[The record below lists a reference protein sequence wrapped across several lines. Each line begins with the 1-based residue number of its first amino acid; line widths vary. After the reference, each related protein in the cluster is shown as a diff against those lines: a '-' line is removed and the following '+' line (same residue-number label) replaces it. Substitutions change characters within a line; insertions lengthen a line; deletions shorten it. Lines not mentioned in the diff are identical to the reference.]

1 LFTSWKSRAAVLAV
15 AAMMTIPTLALATPA
30 GATVKP
36 GSWGGWK
43 LFVIGNGANR
53 CYSRVQAPVAV
64 TLTSG
69 GKSRVAAR
77 AGLQVK
83 CKQAIS
89 SITGSGTMY
98 RDAPSD
104 KVIGTKQF
112 GLGNHKP
119 VARVPDSYYTTVVT
133 YVTCVASRSTTTK
146 RNYYAIF
153 KWWPGSSSSGA
164 GTSPRGGE
172 STLTTNCQ
180 DG

>member
-1 LFTSWKSRAAVLAV
+1 
-15 AAMMTIPTLALATPA
+15 MTIPTLATPA

-36 GSWGGWK
+36 GTWGAWK
-43 LFVIGNGANR
+43 LFVIGHGANT
-53 CYSRVQAPVAV
+53 CYSRVQAPIAV
-64 TLTSG
+64 TLTNHG
-69 GKSRVAAR
+69 TNRVAAR

-83 CKQAIS
+83 CKKAIS

-98 RDAPSD
+98 RDTASD
-104 KVIGTKQF
+104 TVIGTKQF
-112 GLGNHKP
+112 GLGNHKS

-133 YVTCVASRSTTTK
+133 YVTCVASRSTATT
-146 RNYYAIF
+146 RDYHAVF

-172 STLTTNCQ
+172 SSLTTNCE

>member
-1 LFTSWKSRAAVLAV
+1 
-15 AAMMTIPTLALATPA
+15 MTIPTLALATPA
-30 GATVKP
+30 GATVRP

-43 LFVIGNGANR
+43 LFVIGHGANT
-53 CYSRVQAPVAV
+53 CYSRVQAPIAV
-64 TLTSG
+64 TLRNPD
-69 GKSRVAAR
+69 RVAAR
-77 AGLQVK
+77 SGLQVK
-83 CKQAIS
+83 CKYAIS

-98 RDAPSD
+98 RDTTPD

-112 GLGNHKP
+112 GLGNHKT

-133 YVTCVASRSTTTK
+133 YVTCVASSNTTTK

-172 STLTTNCQ
+172 SSLTTNCQ